1 MQRQAS
7 LVPELYSN
15 TPFHERCGARCFV
28 WPPFDPIRVCE
39 GGKGQ
44 VSTSAKTPTSAVSPP
59 ALPLAP
65 RPWRAPP
72 FVIVPWA
79 PFELRLIFYTA
90 PWIHS
95 CGYFAS
101 WSYRSRGGGL
111 RSPLV
116 VLPRFVGWGRW
127 VGSWWALLAWQWMD
141 HAAFSV
147 VLVGS
152 RLGGVVR
159 RADAVGAATSCGAAA
174 LVTRRAV
181 LCRGR
186 FAITV
191 EWYSSDTHGLACDR
205 LSKGLY

>member
-1 MQRQAS
+1 
-7 LVPELYSN
+7 
-15 TPFHERCGARCFV
+15 
-28 WPPFDPIRVCE
+28 
-39 GGKGQ
+39 
-44 VSTSAKTPTSAVSPP
+44 
-59 ALPLAP
+59 
-65 RPWRAPP
+65 
-72 FVIVPWA
+72 
-79 PFELRLIFYTA
+79 
-90 PWIHS
+90 
-95 CGYFAS
+95 
-101 WSYRSRGGGL
+101 
-111 RSPLV
+111 
-116 VLPRFVGWGRW
+116 
-127 VGSWWALLAWQWMD
+127 MD